1 MDVTIDTST
10 VYSTFY
16 MDKLTKI
23 YRHRWKENLKI
34 SNLAKFESAPHHT
47 NACKISRLSELYL
60 RSFLSYHSQMR
71 HVYQF

>member
-10 VYSTFY
+10 VYSTFC

-23 YRHRWKENLKI
+23 HRHRWKENLKI

-47 NACKISRLSELYL
+47 NACKISRLCGATSSLP
-60 RSFLSYHSQMR
+60 SFISLSNAAR
-71 HVYQF
+71 